1 MPDAPTESPV
11 IPNGP
16 ALVTG
21 GTGFL
26 GRRIVDRLLRQGQ
39 PVAVAART
47 PAPDL
52 ERRGVRFIRVSLEDS
67 AGVRAACEGM
77 ETVFHVAAKVGVW
90 GRHGEFFR
98 TNVLGTR
105 AVIEGC
111 RTHHVRRLVL
121 TSTPSV
127 VYNG

>member
-1 MPDAPTESPV
+1 MPDSPAEGLAV
-11 IPNGP
+11 PNGP

-26 GRRIVDRLLRQGQ
+26 GRRIVDRLLRQGRS
-39 PVAVAART
+39 VTVIGRT

-52 ERRGVRFIRVSLEDS
+52 EQRGVRFIRVSLEDP
-67 AGVRAACEGM
+67 AAVRAACEGM

-90 GRHGEFFR
+90 GRHADFFR

-105 AVIEGC
+105 A
-111 RTHHVRRLVL
+111 
-121 TSTPSV
+121 
-127 VYNG
+127 